1 MMSLEQS
8 ILDAVRALP
17 AEMQH
22 ELLTH
27 AEKLR
32 AAAMQAQPRQSGKG
46 LWANLP
52 LTLTE
57 TEIDENQREMWKN
70 FPHNGI

>member
-1 MMSLEQS
+1 MMNLEQS

-32 AAAMQAQPRQSGKG
+32 AEAKRAQPRQSGKG
-46 LWANLP
+46 LWAELP
-52 LTLTE
+52 LTLTAA
-57 TEIDENQREMWKN
+57 EIEDNQREMWKN
-70 FPHNGI
+70 FPHDGI